1 MKRYKFNVEITLDTD
16 ENINNDLTDEELNN
30 SFIEGFRELLN
41 DEVGNICKVNVK
53 EDLKWQKLKEWV
65 SFTQPKNIN
74 DEFIS
79 GVCSAYSNVIDKMQE
94 LEREDE

>member
-53 EDLKWQKLKEWV
+53 EDLKWQKLKEWLIQIIKV
-65 SFTQPKNIN
+65 KGNSTKYYKLN
-74 DEFIS
+74 DVLE
-79 GVCSAYSNVIDKMQE
+79 KMQQ
-94 LEREDE
+94 LEGEDER